1 MSAVEEYLER
11 IPMWAAKKNSLEDVR
26 AYLEEMGSP
35 DRGMKIIHV
44 AGTNGDIQI
53 DLCSLIIQNAAPFL
67 KDVAICKKS
76 RDYPYSF

>member
-44 AGTNGDIQI
+44 AGTNGKGSV
-53 DLCSLIIQNAAPFL
+53 CS
-67 KDVAICKKS
+67 
-76 RDYPYSF
+76 